1 MRRPIGR
8 SEWTALA
15 VITIGAAALRLI
27 GLAKVS
33 PDPFYDAAVRSMGL
47 SFHNFFFGAF
57 EPGASVSID
66 KPPID
71 LWLQVV
77 SVKVLGF
84 SSTTLKLP
92 EVLAG
97 VVSVPLVY
105 ACVRR
110 LWGAPAALAAALVL
124 AVLPVEVITARS
136 DTMDAV
142 MMALLLLA
150 LLLLVRA
157 CESGGLRWLL
167 AAAAALGVA
176 FDVKLLESVVA
187 LPALLVIAYLGL
199 PSARSRRLLALT
211 AAGAVYVVVALSWL
225 TATLLVPKHDRPW
238 AVGSSNGSAWNA
250 AFVFNGTERL
260 AGKSQEPN
268 FSVYEPG
275 HHYPE
280 ATQAERDRIP
290 IVPPSATRLLARIG
304 PLSGLRLGFILLASL
319 LLGVPALA
327 LSLWP
332 RRPAAVGPDAAA
344 RESRPEAQESLPD
357 EDRVRRAVAAGIG
370 VWVLTGIVLFSA
382 QARLHPRYAE
392 AFVPAVA
399 ALLGIGAAWAASREG
414 RVRMAVLA
422 GALIVIVAYGERLL
436 YGTPL
441 AWWVTL
447 LAALAAIACAALSR
461 LVGISEALQRV
472 LAPASALALMLI
484 AVLAIPLS
492 ADVTAIRTHVS
503 YAGYVGALPHEE
515 QRLVSAYL
523 RAHQDGA
530 RYEVAAESAT
540 GIGSL
545 VVQDARPI
553 VVLTSYNA
561 RVFTDVAALQRL
573 VAQGSVRFAFL
584 NSTCSRRGAAQN
596 PACSAPARWV
606 RAHATDVSREAGLR
620 RAGVLWLLP
629 GARR

>member
-1 MRRPIGR
+1 MRRTIGR

-15 VITIGAAALRLI
+15 LITVGAAALRLVGI
-27 GLAKVS
+27 SSVS

-71 LWLQVV
+71 LWLQVA
-77 SVKVLGF
+77 SVKALGF

-92 EVLAG
+92 EVFAG
-97 VVSVPLVY
+97 VASVPLLY

-110 LWGAPAALAAALVL
+110 LWGPAAALAAGLTL
-124 AVLPVEVITARS
+124 AVLPAEVITARS

-142 MMALLLLA
+142 MMALLVLA
-150 LLLLVRA
+150 LLLLIRA
-157 CESGGLRWLL
+157 CEAGGLRWLL
-167 AAAAALGVA
+167 ASAAVLGVA
-176 FDVKLLESVVA
+176 FDVKLLESVIA
-187 LPALLVIAYLGL
+187 LPALLVVAYLGL
-199 PSARSRRLLALT
+199 PSVRSRRLLTLAG
-211 AAGAVYVVVALSWL
+211 AGAVYVAVALSWL

-268 FSVYEPG
+268 FSVYESS

-304 PLSGLRLGFILLASL
+304 PLSGLRLGLILLASL
-319 LLGVPALA
+319 LLGLPALA
-327 LSLWP
+327 AEV
-332 RRPAAVGPDAAA
+332 RRRGAAPTGAPAALPDA
-344 RESRPEAQESLPD
+344 SPEGQ
-357 EDRVRRAVAAGIG
+357 RVRRAVAAGIG
-370 VWVLTGIVLFSA
+370 VWVLTGIILFSA
-382 QARLHPRYAE
+382 QTRLHPRYVE

-399 ALLGIGAAWAASREG
+399 ALLGIGAAWAASPQG
-414 RVRMAVLA
+414 RARVAVLCA
-422 GALIVIVAYGERLL
+422 ALVVIVAYGERLL

-447 LAALAAIACAALSR
+447 LAALASIACAALAR
-461 LVGISEALQRV
+461 LLGISERVRRV
-472 LAPASALALMLI
+472 LAPTGVLTLCLL
-484 AVLAIPLS
+484 AVLAIPFS

-503 YAGYVGALPHEE
+503 YAGYVGALPREE

-523 RAHQDGA
+523 RAHQHGA

-561 RVFTDVAALQRL
+561 RVFTDVPELQRL
-573 VAQGSVRFAFL
+573 ITQGEVRYAFL
-584 NSTCSRRGAAQN
+584 NSTCSRRGAGQN

-606 RAHATDVSREAGLR
+606 RAHATDVSRQAGLS

-629 GARR
+629 GAQP